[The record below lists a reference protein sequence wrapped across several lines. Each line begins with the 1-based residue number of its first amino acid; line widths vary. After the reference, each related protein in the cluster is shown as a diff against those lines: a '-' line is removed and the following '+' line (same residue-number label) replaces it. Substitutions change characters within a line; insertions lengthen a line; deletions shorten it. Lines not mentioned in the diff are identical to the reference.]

1 VLKLNEPVAVA
12 SNDPN
17 VQGVSGVTEVTLL
30 GISTRGAAYLARIAG
45 RSIKVSGSPKPL
57 TTVPEDANAVE
68 FVLSDDAVK
77 ALEEK

>member
-1 VLKLNEPVAVA
+1 
-12 SNDPN
+12 
-17 VQGVSGVTEVTLL
+17 
-30 GISTRGAAYLARIAG
+30 LARIAG